1 MYLCSGFSEVLGSWR
16 YCHITTKFD
25 WNMNEFTALRNYV
38 INDIY
43 SMLNNQKHV
52 GCMVSINLNF
62 DIRDTRYLRLIATYD
77 RRDSVEEIKVECVAL
92 DSGIIYN
99 DNLEDLPISALTEI
113 YPDVARYCA

>member
-43 SMLNNQKHV
+43 EMLNNQKHV

-62 DIRDTRYLRLIATYD
+62 DIRDTKYVRLVVVYD
-77 RRDSVEEIKVECVAL
+77 RNDKVEAIKVECVDL
-92 DSGIIYN
+92 NSGIIYN
-99 DNLEDLPISALTEI
+99 DYLSEIPISALTEI

>member
-1 MYLCSGFSEVLGSWR
+1 
-16 YCHITTKFD
+16 
-25 WNMNEFTALRNYV
+25 MNEFTALRNYV

-43 SMLNNQKHV
+43 SMLSNQKHV

-77 RRDSVEEIKVECVAL
+77 RRNSVEEIKAECVDL
-92 DSGIIYN
+92 NSGIIYN

-113 YPDVARYCA
+113 YPEVARFCA

>member
-1 MYLCSGFSEVLGSWR
+1 
-16 YCHITTKFD
+16 
-25 WNMNEFTALRNYV
+25 MNEFTALRNYV

-43 SMLNNQKHV
+43 EMLNNQKHV
-52 GCMVSINLNF
+52 GCMESINLNF

-92 DSGIIYN
+92 DSGIVYN

>member
-1 MYLCSGFSEVLGSWR
+1 
-16 YCHITTKFD
+16 
-25 WNMNEFTALRNYV
+25 MNEFTALRDYV

-52 GCMVSINLNF
+52 GCMESINLNF

-92 DSGIIYN
+92 DSGIVYN